1 MNLREK
7 GRDLIYPSDKSPYTH
22 KKFQKATWQRKNATK
37 NFDDTTIW
45 TDLGW
50 SVEVTTATLLVL
62 WISKRDFYQDVYTIL
77 NRIKF
82 DMDHMRISGTEPS
95 SVILSQ
101 TK

>member
-1 MNLREK
+1 MYKLEIWILSFLHGIQKLRYMIN
-7 GRDLIYPSDKSPYTH
+7 DDSWY
-22 KKFQKATWQRKNATK
+22 KN
-37 NFDDTTIW
+37 
-45 TDLGW
+45 
-50 SVEVTTATLLVL
+50 
-62 WISKRDFYQDVYTIL
+62 SKRDFYQDVYTIL